1 MWRRL
6 LALHFIIVSLF
17 TKQAFAQ
24 KDSVQKLEEVIVTA
38 TRMPVSTQ
46 QVPFTFTV
54 KDSKKNS
61 ILFDRTVPES
71 LSSLPG
77 VFIQKT
83 NHGGGS
89 PFVRGMTGNQNLIL
103 IDGFRLNNSIFRYGP
118 NQYLTLL
125 DAQSV
130 DRVEVVKGTGSVQF
144 GSDALGGVINVLTYT
159 PQFTAT
165 PTWAPILNIRGTS
178 AGMEKTIRPSIGYS
192 NRKVA
197 IVVASCY
204 SDFGDLKGG
213 DTTGFQRPSGY
224 SQFSLNAK
232 LNAQLNKTL
241 SLQFAVSAVTQK
253 KVPLYHRYQLDKFK
267 IALSD
272 PLQRQQTFIR
282 VQKKL
287 NSTLLREISIG
298 ASLQNLFEK
307 RVSQSRT
314 ALAKT
319 FEKDK
324 INGFSFTA
332 ETFWTLKKNWT
343 NSLSVELNRDHVI
356 STRELLYL
364 NGSIESKRGLYPT
377 NSSYVHGA
385 IFNLHQIT
393 LNQLRLDFGWRYH
406 QYRINLFD
414 STLGPIKVKPN
425 ALVYLAGASFLLSAA
440 ITFYGNISSG
450 YRAPNIDDMGT
461 VGVIDFRYEVPAY
474 DLKPEESLNKELGI
488 RWRKQKIFATT
499 SLFHTSYHNLI
510 TRIKTE
516 RIINNYSVYIKQN
529 IERAFIW
536 GTEWTLDG
544 QVGKNWKGAV
554 NFTYLFGQNV
564 TRNEPMRRIPPMTCN
579 FNIQYAMGNQQVGLF
594 LESAGLQD
602 RLAQG
607 DKDDT
612 RIPVGGTPGFS
623 IWNLSISG
631 KLNFVK
637 YRVLFYNLFNKDFR
651 THGSGIN
658 GMGRAITIST
668 SIALNNKK

>member
-1 MWRRL
+1 MRCKL
-6 LALHFIIVSLF
+6 IIFFFVIELF
-17 TKQAFAQ
+17 SNQAFSQ
-24 KDSVQKLEEVIVTA
+24 EDSIQELREVIVTA
-38 TRMPVSTQ
+38 TRTPASTQ
-46 QVPFTFTV
+46 QLPFTVTV
-54 KDSKKNS
+54 KDSKSNS
-61 ILFDRTVPES
+61 VHIDRTVPEA
-71 LSSLPG
+71 LSNLPG

-125 DAQSV
+125 DAQVV
-130 DRVEVVKGTGSVQF
+130 DRIEIVKGTGSVQF
-144 GSDALGGVINVLTYT
+144 GSDALGGVVNVITYT
-159 PQFTAT
+159 PQFTNK
-165 PTWAPILNIRGTS
+165 PKWSPVINIRGTT
-178 AGMEKTIRPSIGYS
+178 AGMEKTVSPIIEYNSKKTSFYL
-192 NRKVA
+192 
-197 IVVASCY
+197 ASTY

-224 SQFSLNAK
+224 SQFSITAK
-232 LNAQLNKTL
+232 LIAQLDKTIN
-241 SLQFAVSAVTQK
+241 LQYGFTSVSQK
-253 KVPLYHRYQLDKFK
+253 NVPLYHRYQLDKFK

-272 PLQRQQTFIR
+272 PLQRQQTYIR
-282 VQKKL
+282 LQKKL
-287 NSTLLREISIG
+287 SAAILREICVG
-298 ASLQNLFEK
+298 ASLQSLLEK

-314 ALAKT
+314 AVAET

-324 INGFSFTA
+324 INGLSFTT
-332 ETFWTLKKNWT
+332 ETFWSFQSNWT
-343 NSLSVELNRDHVI
+343 SSFSVEFNRDNI
-356 STRELLYL
+356 FSNRELVYV
-364 NGSIESKRGLYPT
+364 NGLRELKRGLYPT

-393 LNQLRLDFGWRYH
+393 LRKLRIDFGWRYH
-406 QYRINLFD
+406 QYKINLFD
-414 STLGPIKVKPN
+414 STLGNIQVKPN
-425 ALVYLAGASFLLSAA
+425 ALVYLTGVSYLPSPEL
-440 ITFYGNISSG
+440 TLYGNISSG

-461 VGVIDFRYEVPAY
+461 VGLIDFRYEVPAY
-474 DLKPEESLNKELGI
+474 DLKPEESLNKELGL
-488 RWRKQKIFATT
+488 RWRKQKFYVTT
-499 SLFHTSYHNLI
+499 SLFHTSFQNLI
-510 TRIKTE
+510 TRIKTDQM
-516 RIINNYSVYIKQN
+516 INNYSVYIKQN

-536 GTEWTLDG
+536 GTEWTIDG
-544 QVGKNWKGAV
+544 QVGKKWKGAA
-554 NFTYLFGQNV
+554 NFTYLFGQNI

-579 FNIQYAMGNQQVGLF
+579 LNLQYSLGFHQVGLY

-623 IWNLSISG
+623 IWNVSLSG
-631 KLNFVK
+631 KINFIK